1 MPMRHVPHSRMGLLA
16 LVLFVAAPVLGEA
29 PKPIQEADTVTVTA
43 TVEAIDH
50 ANRRLTL
57 RGEKGVEVTVT
68 ASSEVQRFD
77 AIKVG
82 DVVTARYIESVVVRV
97 VPPGEPPSPAAAAR
111 EAVTRRAGEKPGA
124 TIADQVNLK
133 VKVQAIDKAAPSLTV
148 VTPSGKAMSFKVKDK
163 KRLDKVNVGDE
174 IDVTYTEAL
183 LITVDA
189 KK

>member
-1 MPMRHVPHSRMGLLA
+1 MLIRYVRGSRMALLA
-16 LVLFVAAPVLGEA
+16 AVLSVAAPVLGEA
-29 PKPIQEADTVTVTA
+29 PKPIQEADIVTVTA

-50 ANRRLTL
+50 TNRRLTL
-57 RGEKGVEVTVT
+57 RGETGVEVTVA
-68 ASSEVQRFD
+68 ASSDVQRFH

-97 VPPGEPPSPAAAAR
+97 VPPGEPPSPASAAGQ
-111 EAVTRRAGEKPGA
+111 AVTRRAGEKPGA
-124 TIADQVNLK
+124 TIADQVNLR

-148 VTPSGKAMSFKVKDK
+148 VTPAGREMSFKVKDK
-163 KRLDKVNVGDE
+163 ARLEKVNVGDE
-174 IDVTYTEAL
+174 IEVTYTEAL